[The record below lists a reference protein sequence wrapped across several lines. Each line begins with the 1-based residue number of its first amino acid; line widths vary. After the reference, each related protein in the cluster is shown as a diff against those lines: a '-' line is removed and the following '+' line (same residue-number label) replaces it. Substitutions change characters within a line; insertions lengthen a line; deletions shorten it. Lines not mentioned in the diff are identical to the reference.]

1 VTTTNK
7 EAHMPARKQLVK
19 DRPLFVRLTHL
30 ERLAIEEAA
39 RASLDERGRPMTAS
53 SWSRR
58 VLMAAALKE
67 NP

>member
-1 VTTTNK
+1 MTDNK
-7 EAHMPARKQLVK
+7 GAPMSRKQLVK

-39 RASLDERGRPMTAS
+39 RAAIDERGRPMTAS

-58 VLMAAALKE
+58 ALMAAALKE

>member
-1 VTTTNK
+1 
-7 EAHMPARKQLVK
+7 MSRKQLVK

>member
-1 VTTTNK
+1 MTANK
-7 EAHMPARKQLVK
+7 GAHMSRKQPLK

-30 ERLAIEEAA
+30 ERAAIEEAA

-58 VLMAAALKE
+58 ALMAAALKE